1 MIAVAGGIGA
11 GKSIV
16 SRILRLKG
24 YGVFDCDFEARKL
37 METDTALKEAISEA
51 AGEEI
56 YETQGRLDRRKLA
69 AILFDDEE
77 VRRKVNAAVHEA
89 VRKRI
94 KGWLEESDDNRFV
107 ETAIAGESRLA
118 DMADEIWIV
127 EASEA
132 TRLERVKARDGR
144 NEEETRR
151 IIKAQEREEDM
162 LAETGIPL
170 RRISNNPEDNLLPQ
184 IESLLN
190 GMT

>member
-37 METDTALKEAISEA
+37 MESDGALKEAVSEA

-56 YETQGRLDRRKLA
+56 YVNQGRLDRRKLA

-94 KGWLEESDDNRFV
+94 RGWLEESDKNRFV
-107 ETAIAGESRLA
+107 ETAIAGESQLA
-118 DMADEIWIV
+118 EMADEIWIV

-184 IESLLN
+184 IENLLN